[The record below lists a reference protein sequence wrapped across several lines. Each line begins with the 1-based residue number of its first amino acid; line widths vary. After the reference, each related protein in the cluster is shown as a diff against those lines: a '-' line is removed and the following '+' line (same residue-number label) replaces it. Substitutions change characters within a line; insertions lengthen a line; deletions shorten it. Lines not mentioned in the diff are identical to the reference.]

1 MLWTA
6 AMFDGPVL
14 SALFACLISICACA
28 VGVPSD
34 AACHIQANIFAVQP
48 APGPSVAVSCLWR
61 LQGCAAEADQ
71 LQADHQPLSQ
81 AATSQI

>member
-6 AMFDGPVL
+6 AMFDGACMIC
-14 SALFACLISICACA
+14 SISCLISICACA

-34 AACHIQANIFAVQP
+34 AARHIQANIFAVQP